1 MEEQDN
7 AQLEQLYRDM
17 YNWLFGY
24 ANVSLSDTS
33 RAEEAVQETF
43 RIACDKLSV
52 LLESE
57 NPRGWLVNTLKGVVR
72 NLHRLYARE
81 ERLFVPLPEGTD
93 WIDENAYH
101 PSPELLYQNL
111 ADTREFVLMRAMAEG
126 MTVREL
132 AASMGVSEA
141 ACKKR
146 IQRSRSFLREKIH
159 R

>member
-1 MEEQDN
+1 MKARDN
-7 AQLEQLYRDM
+7 EQLEYLYRDM

-24 ANVSLSDTS
+24 ANVALSDSS

-72 NLHRLYARE
+72 NLHRMYSRE
-81 ERLFVPLPEGTD
+81 EQILVPLQD
-93 WIDENAYH
+93 WEEWVDDKAH
-101 PSPELLYQNL
+101 HHAPELLYQNL
-111 ADTREFVLMRAMAEG
+111 ADTREFALVRAMADG
-126 MTVREL
+126 MTIREL
-132 AASMGVSEA
+132 AASMGISEN

-146 IQRSRSFLREKIH
+146 IQRSRSFLREKILK
-159 R
+159 